1 MGPSLYLA
9 SQMQAIAQS
18 VAQQNALKQ
27 KNPNTSDIND
37 VTSSRISIFSDL
49 IKQEIRE
56 KSAKANATSSEVL
69 LQKGKNQ
76 GSVAGSCIE
85 VNEKI
90 AELQSLIAWAGASS
104 SEIANLPGISDAAI
118 SSINSNM
125 SQTVQYGAEA
135 VSKSVAQANEVLAKV
150 TNAPQNQSV
159 GKVAEKVQENINNV
173 AQNTNEKVSK
183 AIDNTFAPVET
194 AKNNKTTDTTAE
206 TKTTP
211 AVETK
216 PETKAETK
224 AAPVV
229 EEKAAVENTKAA
241 EVKTEET
248 NIEFLAATKK

>member
-27 KNPNTSDIND
+27 KNQNLSDSTD

-69 LQKGKNQ
+69 LQKGKQ

-90 AELQSLIAWAGASS
+90 AELQSLISWAGVAS

-118 SSINSNM
+118 SSINSKM
-125 SQTVQYGAEA
+125 TQTVQYGAQA
-135 VSKSVAQANEVLAKV
+135 ISKSVAQANEVLAKV

-194 AKNNKTTDTTAE
+194 AKNNNTADTTAE

-216 PETKAETK
+216 AETK
-224 AAPVV
+224 TAPVV

-248 NIEFLAATKK
+248 NTEFLTATKK